1 MNTTQLKSE
10 EVLKQKVDVLYE
22 KYKTEMYPKFVKLAN
37 EHGYDF
43 NHVFEL
49 EYTSAFALSS
59 SYTDD
64 NQNKFLKLAAAMS
77 AISNII
83 VWIDP
88 KQKDDMQRDIEKL
101 QLQVHEYDAPW
112 YNEVVDQIRIMR

>member
-43 NHVFEL
+43 NHVFDL
-49 EYTSAFALSS
+49 EYRCSFTLPAL
-59 SYTDD
+59 DID
-64 NQNKFLKLAAAMS
+64 KNQSKFLKLCAAMS
-77 AISNII
+77 AISNIV
-83 VWIDP
+83 VWINP
-88 KQKDDMQRDIEKL
+88 TQEDDMQHVIDKL
-101 QLQVHEYDAPW
+101 KSQVYEYDAPW
-112 YNEVVDQIRIMR
+112 YHNVVDQVRIMR